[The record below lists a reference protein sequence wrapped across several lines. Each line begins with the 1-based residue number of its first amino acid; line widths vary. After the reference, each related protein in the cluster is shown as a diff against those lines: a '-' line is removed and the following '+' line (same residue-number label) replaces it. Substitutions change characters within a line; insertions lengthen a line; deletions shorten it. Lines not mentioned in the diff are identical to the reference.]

1 MPSSPDAAAL
11 LAPDPA
17 LTRFVLWP
25 LPDLSAV
32 RPEAPPLVE
41 EEPAASPEQLAYER
55 GLADGGRTA
64 RDEHERALRALR
76 ESAVTLTRA
85 LRQARAA
92 WLDELEANL
101 HALAVT
107 TARRI
112 IDREVTTAPEIVAQ
126 LVRQAMALVDVPDA
140 VTVRVNPAEVAA
152 VEALR
157 HGPDDGGGLP
167 SFTLVGDASITRGG
181 CVVETPGRLVDGRV
195 EPALQTLYDRLRNG

>member
-25 LPDLSAV
+25 LPDLRAV
-32 RPEAPPLVE
+32 QPEAPPPAE
-41 EEPAASPEQLAYER
+41 EAAASAEQRAYER
-55 GLADGGRTA
+55 GLADGSQQA
-64 RDEHERALRALR
+64 HDEHERTLRALR
-76 ESAVTLTRA
+76 ESTAALARA

-92 WLDELEANL
+92 WFDALEADL

-107 TARRI
+107 VARRI
-112 IDREVTTAPEIVAQ
+112 IDREVTAAPEIVAQ
-126 LVRQAMALVDVPDA
+126 LVRQAIALVDVPDA
-140 VTVRVNPAEVAA
+140 ITVRVNPADLAA

-157 HGPDDGGGLP
+157 HGPDDAGAP
-167 SFTLVGDASITRGG
+167 SAFTLAADPAISRGG

-195 EPALQTLYDRLRNG
+195 ETALQALYDRMRNG